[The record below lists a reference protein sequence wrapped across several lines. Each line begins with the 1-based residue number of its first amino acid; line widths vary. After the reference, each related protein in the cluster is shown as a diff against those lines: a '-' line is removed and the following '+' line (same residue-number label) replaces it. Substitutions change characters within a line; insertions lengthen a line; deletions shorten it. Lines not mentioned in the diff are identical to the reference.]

1 MEKKKS
7 IIIKGASQNNLK
19 NIDIEIPK
27 NQLVVIT
34 GISGSGKS
42 SLAIDTIYAE
52 GYRRYIE
59 NLSVGARSILRS
71 LKKTKVQKIINLSPA
86 IAVSQKRNNFN
97 PRSTVGTLSD
107 IYDFLRFLMAK
118 TAEPLCP
125 HCKTEMEQQTEEE
138 ILKTIKKLP
147 ENSWVAILA
156 PFNLRYKNPKEVIN
170 QISQMGFARARVNG
184 KILKINEIK
193 SFNLEKINSIEA
205 VVDRFMFSFSKFDR
219 ERIVDSLQTA
229 LKISKGQALILLN
242 QEKELIYSKNFIC
255 LTCGNILE
263 NFSARHFSFNLPEGA
278 CEKCKGLGEVY
289 KADPQKIVPNQNLSL
304 EEGAIEPW
312 SRLGKLGSNGKGLT
326 KLKELSRR
334 YNFSTKKP
342 FRSLSKE
349 VKEIILFGEK
359 KEKNHLKR
367 YFEGVVEEI
376 EKKYQ
381 EALAENQRNELEKY
395 LRKEKCT
402 HCQGF
407 RLKKVFLGFSFLGK
421 TFQEILEM
429 EIDELVEFFEGIG
442 NFSWK
447 QLQKNTKLKI
457 AKKII
462 AEIIPRLKNISEAGL
477 GYLNL
482 NRATDSLSGG
492 EFQRLRLSNQIYGGL
507 SDIIYILDEPS
518 IGLHSRD
525 TAQLIKTLFKLK
537 KSGNS
542 VIVVEHDK
550 DIIKEA
556 DFVIDLGP
564 EAGEEGGQIIFVG
577 NLNNLK
583 KAKTKTSQYV
593 FGKLNKNQTRR
604 RAIWN
609 KINKTNKKEQLEIVG
624 ARKNNLKNVSVAI
637 PLNKLVT
644 VAGVSGSGK
653 SSLIIDI
660 VAKALAEKKEDTKII
675 YGKSDFEKIKGV
687 NYISKVVVV
696 DQSPIGKSS
705 RSNVATYTGIFSY
718 IRKLF
723 AETEIAKKN
732 GFTAGHFS
740 FNMRGG
746 RCEYCQG
753 EGKQKVEMYLL
764 EDVYA
769 ECQYCNGTRFSPKM
783 LQVQYH
789 GATIVDVLEMSV
801 DYAFHFFHHHETIRE
816 KLDAMRK
823 VGLGYLKLGQSATE
837 LSGGESQ
844 RIKLATDLAKKSN
857 EKTLYIFDEPTVGL
871 HLSDIDRL
879 LSVLDSLVKMN
890 CSVIV
895 IEHNLDVINESDWV
909 IELGPEGGKK
919 GGQIVFEGMPKKLKN
934 ASTWTGKFLKKY
946 V

>member
-1 MEKKKS
+1 MEKQKS
-7 IIIKGASQNNLK
+7 IIIKGASQNNLQ
-19 NIDIEIPK
+19 NIDVEIPK

-59 NLSVGARSILRS
+59 NLSLGARSLLRS

-86 IAVSQKRNNFN
+86 IAVSQKRSNFN

-107 IYDFLRFLMAK
+107 VYDLLRFLMAK
-118 TAEPLCP
+118 AAQPLCP
-125 HCKTEMEQQTEEE
+125 QCKTEMNQQTEEE
-138 ILKTIKKLP
+138 ILMAIKKLP

-156 PFNLRYKNPKEVIN
+156 PFDLKNKNPKEAMN
-170 QISQMGFARARVNG
+170 QIGQMGFARARIDG
-184 KILKINEIK
+184 KILKINEINF
-193 SFNLEKINSIEA
+193 SELEKAESIEA
-205 VVDRFMFSFSKFDR
+205 VVDRFMFSFSKFDK

-229 LKISKGQALILLN
+229 LKISKGKALVLLD

-255 LTCGNILE
+255 PTCGRLLE

-278 CEKCKGLGEVY
+278 CERCKGLGETF
-289 KADPQKIVPNQNLSL
+289 KADPQKIIPNENLSL

-312 SRLGKLGSNGKGLT
+312 SRLGKLGGNGKTVT
-326 KLKELSRR
+326 KLKELSKK

-342 FRSLSKE
+342 FKNLSQRAK
-349 VKEIILFGEK
+349 KIILFGEDK
-359 KEKNHLKR
+359 SGSLSKN
-367 YFEGVVEEI
+367 YFEGVAREI

-381 EALAENQRNELEKY
+381 EALVENQRNELEKY
-395 LRKEKCT
+395 LRKEKCPQ
-402 HCQGF
+402 CQGF
-407 RLKKVFLGFSFLGK
+407 RLKRVFLGFSFLGK

-429 EIDELVEFFEGIG
+429 EIDELVDFFESFEELSRSQIKRSPR
-442 NFSWK
+442 F
-447 QLQKNTKLKI
+447 KI

-482 NRATDSLSGG
+482 NRSTDSLSGG

-507 SDIIYILDEPS
+507 SDVIYILDEPS

-537 KSGNS
+537 KGGNS

-564 EAGEEGGQIIFVG
+564 GAGEEGGKIIFAG
-577 NLNNLK
+577 TLDELK

-593 FGKLNKNQTRR
+593 FGKSK
-604 RAIWN
+604 
-609 KINKTNKKEQLEIVG
+609 KTSSLQKKALGKGKKEAMLEVVG
-624 ARKNNLKNVSVAI
+624 VKKNNLKNVSVTI
-637 PLNKLVT
+637 PLNRLVA

-653 SSLIIDI
+653 SSLVIDVI
-660 VAKALAEKKEDTKII
+660 AKALGEKKDNPKVI
-675 YGKSDFEKIKGV
+675 YGEPEFKKIKGIDH
-687 NYISKVVVV
+687 ISKVVVV

-705 RSNVATYTGIFSY
+705 RSNAATYTGVFSY

-723 AETEIAKKN
+723 AETEVAKKN
-732 GFTAGHFS
+732 GFNAGHFS

-753 EGKQKVEMYLL
+753 EGRQKVEMYLL

-769 ECQYCNGTRFSPKM
+769 ECQYCNGTRYSPKM

-801 DYAFHFFHHHETIRE
+801 DYAFHFFHHHKTIKE

-844 RIKLATDLAKKSN
+844 RIKLAADLAKKSN

-871 HLSDIDRL
+871 HLSDIDKL
-879 LSVLDSLVKMN
+879 IDVLKSLVKMN

-895 IEHNLDVINESDWV
+895 IEHNLDVIGQSDWV
-909 IELGPEGGKK
+909 IELGPEGGKE
-919 GGQIVFEGMPKKLKN
+919 GGKIVFEGTPEKLKK
-934 ASTWTGKFLKKY
+934 APTWTGKFLKKY
-946 V
+946 F